1 MRILVLSDN
10 FVPEHNAPALRTFDH
25 CRRWVEQ
32 GAEVTVV
39 TGVPNFPTGKVL
51 APYRNKLWQRE
62 TMAGIDVVRVWTLL
76 APNVGI
82 VFRSIDFLSYAV
94 SSFVAGLFLKFDVI
108 VATSP
113 QLLTGL
119 SGATLATV
127 RRKPWV
133 FEVRDLWP
141 DSITAVKA
149 MRKGPLISFLR
160 WLEGCLYSS
169 ATHIVTVS
177 SALKDAIAARN
188 IASGKISV
196 IPNGASQ
203 RLQFAP
209 KDEALA
215 KLLGFDGKF
224 VVGYVGTHGAAQGLE
239 TVLLAADRLR
249 CCDNIRFLFVGEG
262 VNREALQAMSK
273 ELDLKSAHFVGPVS
287 NAQVSTYLTLCDALV
302 VPLKNLPIAAGA
314 LPSKMFDAA
323 AMERPIL
330 LGVPGIAAD
339 LVEEYGAGRV
349 VQPEDPVSL
358 ANAIQEISSDKQLYE
373 RMQSGCR
380 ALAKA
385 YERDGL
391 ADRMLETLRALA
403 NAS

>member
-25 CRRWVEQ
+25 CRRWVES
-32 GAEVTVV
+32 GAQVTVV
-39 TGVPNFPTGKVL
+39 TGVPNFPTGKVQS
-51 APYRNKLWQRE
+51 PYRNKLWQRE
-62 TMAGIDVVRVWTLL
+62 TISGIEVVRVWTFL

-82 VFRSIDFLSYAV
+82 VLRSIDFLSYAI
-94 SSFVAGLFLKFDVI
+94 SSFLAGLFLSFDVI

-119 SGATLATV
+119 SGASLALF
-127 RRKPWV
+127 RGKPWV

-149 MRKGPLISFLR
+149 MRKGPLISLLR
-160 WLEGCLYSS
+160 WLEGRLYSR

-177 SALKDAIAARN
+177 SALKDAIADRG
-188 IASGKISV
+188 IAPCKISV
-196 IPNGASQ
+196 VPNGASQ
-203 RLQFAP
+203 RLQIVP
-209 KDEALA
+209 KDAALA
-215 KLLGFDGKF
+215 ERFGFKGKF

-249 CCDNIRFLFVGEG
+249 RCDNIRFLFVGEG
-262 VNREALQAMSK
+262 AKRKALQALSRDL
-273 ELDLKSAHFVGPVS
+273 ELENAHFVGPVS
-287 NAQVSTYLTLCDALV
+287 NAQVGTYLALCDALV
-302 VPLKNLPIAAGA
+302 VPLKNLPISSGA

-323 AMERPIL
+323 IMERPIL

-339 LVEEYGAGRV
+339 LLEQYGAGRV
-349 VQPEDPVSL
+349 VQPEDPLSL
-358 ANAIQEISSDKQLYE
+358 ANAIQEISGDKQLYE
-373 RMQSGCR
+373 RMRAGCR

-403 NAS
+403 K